1 MFSNVSPTAPRL
13 TTVLPGLSGS
23 IPSVPK
29 PALSLP
35 TISDV
40 GVESQTESI
49 GSTSCPV
56 HDSQPTP
63 SSKFTIICVLHHSS
77 LQ

>member
-23 IPSVPK
+23 IPSVLK

-40 GVESQTESI
+40 GVESQTGSI

-56 HDSQPTP
+56 HDSQPAP